1 MGCVRI
7 LETLP
12 PLTRGTV
19 RTVSR
24 RGRHIFSEKHP
35 DNGRSDR
42 TPWDPPDAECTILR
56 WSQEE
61 PEDQAVAMNT

>member
-19 RTVSR
+19 RTVFR
-24 RGRHIFSEKHP
+24 RGCHIFSEKHSE
-35 DNGRSDR
+35 NGRSDR

-56 WSQEE
+56 
-61 PEDQAVAMNT
+61 